1 MLDTR
6 EDVAL
11 AFLGATSLKAL
22 RAAVRRDRQWA
33 GAFGG
38 FRPDSLTTTQ
48 FLSRAA
54 WYAADVTR
62 LEALCGVFL
71 EDHGAARK
79 GSLRERL
86 AAVAA
91 DPDAAAEVRELCRA
105 AAEVDWRTLPA
116 SGSTRSDQPAAGEAS
131 ATAQS

>member
-1 MLDTR
+1 MFSTR

-11 AFLGATSLKAL
+11 AFLRATSLKAL
-22 RAAVRRDRQWA
+22 RGAVRRDRQWA

-38 FRPDSLTTTQ
+38 FRPDSLTHAQ

-54 WYAADVTR
+54 WYGAEVAR

-79 GSLRERL
+79 GSLRSRL
-86 AAVAA
+86 AAVEA
-91 DPDAAAEVRELCRA
+91 DPGAAAEVRELCREV
-105 AAEVDWRTLPA
+105 AEVEWRTLPT
-116 SGSTRSDQPAAGEAS
+116 SGSTPSDRPS
-131 ATAQS
+131 ATGTSPTS